1 MLMIS
6 RRQTSSLSM
15 ITATIFGGLHI
26 FILPL
31 ARRLMTPREITSSRY
46 DYCRLRSLLLLLD
59 ISVQIELCV
68 SMPSS
73 MGSFQAKHLKSN

>member
-1 MLMIS
+1 MSMIS

-31 ARRLMTPREITSSRY
+31 ARRSMTPQETTSSRY
-46 DYCRLRSLLLLLD
+46 DYCRLHSPFHLLD
-59 ISVQIELCV
+59 TSVQSELSIE
-68 SMPSS
+68 MSS
-73 MGSFQAKHLKSN
+73 SIGSFQGKHLKSK